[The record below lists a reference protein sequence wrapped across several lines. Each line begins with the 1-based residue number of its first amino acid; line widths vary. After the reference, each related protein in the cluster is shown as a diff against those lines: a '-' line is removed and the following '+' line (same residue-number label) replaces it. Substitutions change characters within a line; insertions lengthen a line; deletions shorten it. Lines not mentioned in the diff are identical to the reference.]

1 MFNNSIIDC
10 FDLMALQ
17 CLWLAAPLR
26 NWAKTLAFPGAQRW
40 VGAGACLTNCLWR
53 ILRSASNSTCPLDAL
68 QLGPIRRNR
77 LIDKNMR
84 QIKSLS
90 MTLSQKWVP
99 LLRVML

>member
-1 MFNNSIIDC
+1 MEIPWFI
-10 FDLMALQ
+10 ALQ
-17 CLWLAAPLR
+17 
-26 NWAKTLAFPGAQRW
+26 TLAH
-40 VGAGACLTNCLWR
+40 V
-53 ILRSASNSTCPLDAL
+53 
-68 QLGPIRRNR
+68 PIRRNR